1 MNPHQ
6 GTPAKPHVNQ
16 QQTITQF
23 ESFPQPQQPT
33 QKDLHLRL
41 QRNPYR
47 TNSQQQSIAEDLIA
61 NNKTADMASTSGV
74 PKELNFITGN
84 KNKLAEVRT
93 FTVSPIQ
100 VAPV

>member
-1 MNPHQ
+1 M
-6 GTPAKPHVNQ
+6 TSSKPEANQ
-16 QQTITQF
+16 QQTLTQF

-33 QKDLHLRL
+33 QKDLQLRL

-47 TNSQQQSIAEDLIA
+47 TNSHQQSIAEDLIA
-61 NNKTADMASTSGV
+61 NNISTDMASTSGV

-93 FTVSPIQ
+93 
-100 VAPV
+100 

>member
-6 GTPAKPHVNQ
+6 GTPSKPQANQ
-16 QQTITQF
+16 PQTLTQF

-47 TNSQQQSIAEDLIA
+47 TNGSQQSIAEDLIA
-61 NNKTADMASTSGV
+61 NNKTANMASTSGV
-74 PKELNFITGN
+74 PRELNFITGN

-93 FTVSPIQ
+93 FTVSAIQ
-100 VAPV
+100 VAPI